1 MMFANKYHDKQ
12 ISYDCEFFSDET
24 TSRRLC
30 KPLISRLYNVH
41 SAIAAAFNTQHSDG

>member
-1 MMFANKYHDKQ
+1 MTFAKKYHDEL
-12 ISYDCEFFSDET
+12 ISYDCELFSDVT
-24 TSRRLC
+24 TLRRLC